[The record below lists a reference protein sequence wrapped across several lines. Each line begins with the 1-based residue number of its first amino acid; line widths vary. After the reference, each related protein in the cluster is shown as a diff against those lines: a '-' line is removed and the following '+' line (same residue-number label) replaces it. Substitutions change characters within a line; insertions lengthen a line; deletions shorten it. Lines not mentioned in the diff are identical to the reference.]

1 MVHRSDDR
9 DMDAVTLN
17 ENRQRSNRRL
27 GIKLL
32 WVVAGSILFAVSL
45 VPLYD
50 VFCAVTGLNGKT
62 NNVAALNSSSV
73 DTSRTV
79 RVEFTGN
86 VMPGLGWNFYPKQAS
101 MQVHP
106 GQIETATFIAKNI
119 TTEVVAGQAV
129 PSVTPGEA
137 SAHFKKIECFCFAR
151 QELKPGETKEM
162 PLRFYVSKDLPKD
175 VEVVTL
181 SYAFFSA
188 VEPADNN

>member
-1 MVHRSDDR
+1 MVHRGDDC

-17 ENRQRSNRRL
+17 EDRQRSNRRL

-32 WVVAGSILFAVSL
+32 WLVAASILFAVSL

-50 VFCAVTGLNGKT
+50 VFCTVTGLNGKT

-73 DTSRTV
+73 DTTRTV

-106 GQIETATFIAKNI
+106 GQIETATFVAKNI

>member
-1 MVHRSDDR
+1 MVCRGDDC

-17 ENRQRSNRRL
+17 EERNRSNRRL

-32 WVVAGSILFAVSL
+32 WLVAASILFAVSL

-50 VFCAVTGLNGKT
+50 VFCTITGLNGKT
-62 NNVAALNSSSV
+62 ENVAALDSSSV
-73 DTSRTV
+73 DTSRMV

-86 VMPGLGWNFYPKQAS
+86 VMPGLGWSFYPKQAS
-101 MQVHP
+101 MRVHP
-106 GQIETATFIAKNI
+106 GQIETAMFVAKNI
-119 TTEVVAGQAV
+119 TNEVVAGQAI

-188 VEPADNN
+188 VKPADNN

>member
-1 MVHRSDDR
+1 
-9 DMDAVTLN
+9 MDAVTLN

>member
-1 MVHRSDDR
+1 MV
-9 DMDAVTLN
+9 A
-17 ENRQRSNRRL
+17 
-27 GIKLL
+27 
-32 WVVAGSILFAVSL
+32 ASILFAVSL

-50 VFCAVTGLNGKT
+50 VFCTVTGLNGKT
-62 NNVAALNSSSV
+62 ENVAALASNGV
-73 DTSRTV
+73 DTTRTV

-86 VMPGLGWNFYPKQAS
+86 VMPGLGWNFYPKQAIL
-101 MQVHP
+101 QVHP

-119 TTEVVAGQAV
+119 TNEVVAGQAV

-151 QELKPGETKEM
+151 QELKPGESKEM

-188 VEPADNN
+188 VEPANQK